1 MKIAS
6 FIQVGNHGSYAET
19 RGQPCA
25 YELET
30 GHVYRVDPNAKTVW
44 EMVPNFGHSE
54 IVALLDY
61 YVGLRHFQN
70 ENLTGIALYAL
81 EEC

>member
-1 MKIAS
+1 MTATATAAEE
-6 FIQVGNHGSYAET
+6 FRTRRRGSI
-19 RGQPCA
+19 RRP
-25 YELET
+25 
-30 GHVYRVDPNAKTVW
+30 VYRVDPDAKTVW